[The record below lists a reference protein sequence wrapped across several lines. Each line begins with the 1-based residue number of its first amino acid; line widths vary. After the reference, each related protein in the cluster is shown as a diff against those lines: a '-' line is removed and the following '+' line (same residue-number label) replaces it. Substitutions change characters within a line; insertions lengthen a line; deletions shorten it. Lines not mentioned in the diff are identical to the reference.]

1 MPDSSQLPADLRAW
15 LSYIEQHH
23 AQPIALGLDRVESV
37 KQRMQLEA
45 PFPVI
50 MVGGTNGKGSTC
62 AMLEVML
69 TAAGYRV
76 GCYTSPHILHYNE
89 RVKVNG
95 IAVDDVTLC
104 RAFERVEQVRDTTPL
119 TYFEFGT
126 LAAMHVFIEAHVD
139 VAVMEIGLGGRL
151 DAVNVFDP
159 AVTIVTS
166 IDIDHVDFLGGDREV
181 IGREKAGIFRT
192 SIPAICG
199 DASPPDSVPSGAK
212 RVFADYRQVQQHFGY
227 QQEGEF
233 WRFWNKDLRWDYL
246 PMPKLVGEFQLSNAA
261 CAIEALL
268 SLKSICSVDI
278 QSIKSGL
285 LNVQLTGRFQKICH
299 SPDIFLDVAHNPHAA
314 LSLANNLKNNP
325 TKGRTVAVF
334 SMLADKDI
342 GGVVR
347 ALRDQIDSWHI
358 SSIDHSRGAT
368 IDQMMNAIKL
378 VSPEASIQ
386 VASTLEAALLQA
398 CQCVSE
404 NDRIV
409 AFGSFYTVADVL
421 RALPIT
427 ETGV

>member
-1 MPDSSQLPADLRAW
+1 MPESSQLPADLQAW

-23 AQPIALGLDRVESV
+23 AQPIALGLDRVEWV
-37 KQRMQLEA
+37 RQRMQLEV

-50 MVGGTNGKGSTC
+50 TVGGTNGKGSTC
-62 AMLEVML
+62 AMLESVL

-95 IAVDDVTLC
+95 NAVDDATLC
-104 RAFERVEQVRDTTPL
+104 RAFEQVEQVRDTTPL

-126 LAAMHVFIEAHVD
+126 LAAMHVFIESHVN

-159 AVTIVTS
+159 AVAIVTS
-166 IDIDHVDFLGGDREV
+166 IDIDHVDFLGGDREA
-181 IGREKAGIFRT
+181 IGREKAGIFRA

-199 DASPPDSVPSGAK
+199 DVSPPDSIPSGARK
-212 RVFADYRQVQQHFGY
+212 VLADYRQIQQHFGY
-227 QQEGEF
+227 QREGEF
-233 WRFWNKDLRWDYL
+233 WSFWNKDIRWNHL
-246 PMPKLVGEFQLSNAA
+246 PLPALVGDFQLSNAA

-268 SLKSICSVDI
+268 SLKSICPVDI
-278 QSIKSGL
+278 QSTRSGL
-285 LNVQLTGRFQKICH
+285 RTVQLTGRFHKISHC
-299 SPDIFLDVAHNPHAA
+299 PDVFLDVAHNPHAA
-314 LSLANNLKNNP
+314 LSLATNLKNNP
-325 TKGRTVAVF
+325 TNGRTVAVF
-334 SMLADKDI
+334 SMLSDKDI

-347 ALRDQIDSWHI
+347 ALRDQIDHWHI
-358 SSIDHSRGAT
+358 SVIDHSRGAT

-378 VSPEASIQ
+378 VSPEASIE
-386 VASTLEAALLQA
+386 VFVTLEAGLLQA
-398 CQCVSE
+398 CQCLSE